1 MLSSEIRRVME
12 EWPGSGPSLQAI
24 PIQWLASVPSFCC
37 PLLFPKEGRS
47 SSHTAV
53 CGQRYRLAPDFFVL
67 RLACTPPG
75 QNVQEKKRRKKK
87 ATALGNNSCEEL
99 VLNTACS
106 VSENTYSRSIRTNR
120 GEMHLRSSPGT
131 RLSRIAF
138 NSATVLWMVWVGTR
152 RPVM

>member
-1 MLSSEIRRVME
+1 MAGLGAKFTGNTNTVISLCTLLLLPIVVSKRREVKFPHGSVWTALSSSSRF
-12 EWPGSGPSLQAI
+12 LCA
-24 PIQWLASVPSFCC
+24 
-37 PLLFPKEGRS
+37 PLGLYS
-47 SSHTAV
+47 SRTERT
-53 CGQRYRLAPDFFVL
+53 G
-67 RLACTPPG
+67 
-75 QNVQEKKRRKKK
+75 KKKKKKK

-138 NSATVLWMVWVGTR
+138 NSATVLWMV
-152 RPVM
+152 